1 MNLVQSASVFCLLI
15 EAMLQVN
22 SVLDLPGHPWDITY
36 MVFQNKREQ
45 PNSNMTIN
53 IGTESIKRETAVKF
67 LGFIIEDQPHWTKHL
82 KLCKSKM
89 ASSIYAMR
97 SAKHVLSKDNLR
109 TLYFAAARISIG
121 TRPQDQG
128 VVRRSLWPPRMWPRH
143 SG

>member
-1 MNLVQSASVFCLLI
+1 
-15 EAMLQVN
+15 
-22 SVLDLPGHPWDITY
+22 

-45 PNSNMTIN
+45 PNRNMTIN

-109 TLYFAAARISIG
+109 KYIL
-121 TRPQDQG
+121 
-128 VVRRSLWPPRMWPRH
+128 L
-143 SG
+143 

>member
-1 MNLVQSASVFCLLI
+1 M
-15 EAMLQVN
+15 
-22 SVLDLPGHPWDITY
+22 DLNILGDWFRANKLSLNINKTTY
-36 MVFQNKREQ
+36 IVFQNKREQ

-53 IGTESIKRETAVKF
+53 IGTESIKRETVVKF

-109 TLYFAAARISIG
+109 TLHFAVMYPYIDYGIILWGTAAKFHIY
-121 TRPQDQG
+121 PLYVLQKNN
-128 VVRRSLWPPRMWPRH
+128 H
-143 SG
+143 